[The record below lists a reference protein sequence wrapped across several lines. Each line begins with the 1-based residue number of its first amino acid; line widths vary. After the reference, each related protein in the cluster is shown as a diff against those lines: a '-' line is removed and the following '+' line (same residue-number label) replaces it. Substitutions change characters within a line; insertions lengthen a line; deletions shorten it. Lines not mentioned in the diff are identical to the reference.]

1 MIQCSL
7 LYYYTLKS
15 SITQKNIPSKY
26 LSMENEVKIHPVKN
40 RVLVFK
46 TSVRNQ
52 ADIVKLSLVLNRITK
67 NGKWNFDLE
76 DCDNILRVENPK
88 STSADFIR
96 LLNQHAFECV
106 ELED

>member
-1 MIQCSL
+1 MIQYSL

-15 SITQKNIPSKY
+15 NITHENIPNKH
-26 LSMENEVKIHPVKN
+26 LSMENDIKIHTVKN

-67 NGKWNFDLE
+67 SGKWNFDLE
-76 DCDNILRVENPK
+76 DCDKILRVESTMSK
-88 STSADFIR
+88 SEDFIR
-96 LLNQHAFECV
+96 ALNQHAFECV